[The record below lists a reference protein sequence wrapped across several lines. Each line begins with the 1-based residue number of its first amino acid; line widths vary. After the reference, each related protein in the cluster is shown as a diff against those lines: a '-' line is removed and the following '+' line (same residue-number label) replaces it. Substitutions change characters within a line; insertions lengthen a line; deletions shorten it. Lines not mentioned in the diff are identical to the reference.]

1 MLWKNELTEIR
12 NENAEQISGMNGAM
26 WDQLSPML
34 EYLSSF
40 SIPMFEEEVIK
51 KDLIGMAKEAEIEQ
65 ISLEEKLGMPPKEF
79 CDNLIE
85 NGEERTRKRKVE
97 EQILEVAVN
106 FVLYLP
112 AFWFIEAL
120 LDAEPG
126 KLYASDMLFAFF
138 AALSDV
144 WLPGKRIMAWDK
156 RKEYLRHLIKIGS
169 LVLVVFTDV
178 WTDLAITGNGFVIG
192 ACLISASV
200 LVAFISTNYWKNQ
213 SQQYNWK

>member
-79 CDNLIE
+79 CDNLIQNE
-85 NGEERTRKRKVE
+85 TERTGKRKVK
-97 EQILEVAVN
+97 EQILELALN

-112 AFWFIEAL
+112 AFWILEAL

-126 KLYASDMLFAFF
+126 KLYVSDMLFAFF
-138 AALSDV
+138 AALSEV
-144 WLPGKRIMAWDK
+144 WLPGKRMMAWDK
-156 RKEYLRHLIKIGS
+156 RKDYLRHLIKIGS

-192 ACLISASV
+192 GCLILLSV
-200 LVAFISTNYWKNQ
+200 LAAFISANYWKKQ

>member
-65 ISLEEKLGMPPKEF
+65 ISLEEKLGISSKEF

-85 NGEERTRKRKVE
+85 NETERTRKRKVE
-97 EQILEVAVN
+97 EQILELAVN
-106 FVLYLP
+106 FVWYLTV
-112 AFWFIEAL
+112 FWLIGAL

-192 ACLISASV
+192 RCLILLSV
-200 LVAFISTNYWKNQ
+200 LAAFISTNYWKKQ
-213 SQQYNWK
+213 SQKYDWK

>member
-26 WDQLSPML
+26 WDQLSPTV

-85 NGEERTRKRKVE
+85 NGEERTGKRKVE
-97 EQILEVAVN
+97 EQILELAVN
-106 FVLYLP
+106 FVLYLL

-192 ACLISASV
+192 GCMILASV
-200 LVAFISTNYWKNQ
+200 MAVLIRRNYWKKQ
-213 SQQYNWK
+213 SQKYDWK

>member
-12 NENAEQISGMNGAM
+12 DENAEQISGMSGRM
-26 WDQLSPML
+26 WDQLSPMV

-40 SIPMFEEEVIK
+40 SIPTFEEEVIK

-85 NGEERTRKRKVE
+85 NGEERTGKRKVE
-97 EQILEVAVN
+97 EQILELAVN

-178 WTDLAITGNGFVIG
+178 RTDLAITGNIFVIG

>member
-34 EYLSSF
+34 EYRSSF

-85 NGEERTRKRKVE
+85 NGEERTEKRKVE
-97 EQILEVAVN
+97 EQILELAVN

-178 WTDLAITGNGFVIG
+178 RTDLAITGNIFVIG

-200 LVAFISTNYWKNQ
+200 LTAFISTNYWKNQ